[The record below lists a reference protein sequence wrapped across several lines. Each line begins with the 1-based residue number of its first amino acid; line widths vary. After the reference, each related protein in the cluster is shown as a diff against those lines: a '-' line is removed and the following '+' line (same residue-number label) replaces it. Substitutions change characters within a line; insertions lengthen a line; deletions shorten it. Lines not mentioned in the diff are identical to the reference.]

1 LFQACDQLFP
11 KILFLK
17 RKLWLAGIFL
27 TNCSLKFLQPEFC
40 RGTGLFKAFS
50 EHFLHRMGITNEH
63 NKPVVP
69 VTKAEVPKSIRVTLL
84 DRGKRD
90 NYQVY
95 RRILNQDEL
104 VSAIRKIPHLKVK
117 VRFLVIFGKKSFAVH

>member
-1 LFQACDQLFP
+1 
-11 KILFLK
+11 
-17 RKLWLAGIFL
+17 
-27 TNCSLKFLQPEFC
+27 
-40 RGTGLFKAFS
+40 
-50 EHFLHRMGITNEH
+50 MGITNEH